1 MNGNY
6 NQMQMQQP
14 IGMNPMQMQ
23 QQMPMNPMQM
33 QQQLPMNP
41 MQMQQQMPMNP
52 MQMQPYVPQ
61 ITGPTSGTSIADLR
75 TDINPQLFNQRQIN
89 NQGQQQY
96 IQTSRQ
102 PRQKQR
108 REENED
114 NIVETDGP
122 NMELLVKDLNRDL
135 DDYAPSKVDRDTDD
149 FEGTETDKEKYKS
162 SSKWYKKLIPNFAKE
177 VLLLIFVY
185 ILFSQGFIK
194 KLIGNHITYVN
205 QNTEG
210 NVPFIGVVIYG
221 SILAIFYII
230 FKIMLISW

>member
-14 IGMNPMQMQ
+14 IGLNPMQMQ
-23 QQMPMNPMQM
+23 QQMSMNPMQM

-52 MQMQPYVPQ
+52 MQMQPFVPQ

-108 REENED
+108 RDENED

-135 DDYAPSKVDRDTDD
+135 DDYAPSKVDRDTDEL
-149 FEGTETDKEKYKS
+149 EGTETDKEKYRS

-205 QNTEG
+205 QNNEG

>member
-6 NQMQMQQP
+6 NQL
-14 IGMNPMQMQ
+14 QMQ

-33 QQQLPMNP
+33 QQQMPMNPLQMQQQMP

-52 MQMQPYVPQ
+52 MQMQPNVPQ

-96 IQTSRQ
+96 IQRPRIT
-102 PRQKQR
+102 RQKQR
-108 REENED
+108 KEEDNED

-135 DDYAPSKVDRDTDD
+135 DDYAPSKIDRDTDD
-149 FEGTETDKEKYKS
+149 LEGTETDKEKHRS
-162 SSKWYKKLIPNFAKE
+162 TSKWYKKLIPNFAKE

-194 KLIGNHITYVN
+194 KLIGNHISYVN